1 MKGIKKGLAI
11 LLVLCTLLSM
21 VVMTGAGVVDT
32 SQDTAA
38 AQSAHD
44 FMRVFHLDCGRKY
57 FTVSEI
63 KGIIDELSANHYTHL
78 QLAFGNEGLR
88 FLLNDMSVTANG
100 TPYSSSDVTKAIQ
113 SGNDS
118 YDTKMS
124 YIVSGDEE
132 LTETEMDAIIR
143 YANNKGIEIIPMLN
157 VPGHTTALNAAM
169 KDLGVTT
176 VTGQNMNLGSS
187 EMAFTQALVQK
198 YVTYFAEKGSHYFH
212 MGADE
217 YENSGAYETYV
228 SYINNLAQIIKA
240 ANMTPIA
247 FNDCIQT
254 GQGIDTDIVISY
266 WTADSKTTSTAADL
280 AQAGFQIMNTNNAWY
295 YVLGEAL
302 YHHWSSGQ
310 WGYADSMRGLQNTPC
325 TQVPGDSTGAVTPIG
340 STLSMWCDYPGEC
353 EYSTVQEKV
362 SDLIAT
368 MASSNPTYFVASDSP
383 DPTPDAGDVQVNV
396 AIGATSAVYV
406 QDGQK
411 SIAEYGNSTIA
422 TANVQ
427 PVKAEGGYTASPV
440 SSVESGKAYYI
451 QVSDGTYLTADG
463 STTTDA
469 SKAAA
474 WTFEAYGD
482 GYPGYYYLQN
492 GSNYLYYNNNGDLA
506 TTTSKY
512 SWFYFKDGDV
522 QAYPNYNWKSIGS
535 TVNITQNAAID
546 QTNITFTGVAL
557 GETSYV
563 IGDTRYHITVTK
575 ATATK
580 SVAVGKSIELP
591 VTGTP
596 VIHGADNIA
605 DVTVEGNTVT
615 ITGLAAGSFTVEDDT
630 TIYTVQVT
638 KLDLGDVIEIPITI
652 VDYRA
657 DGLLFDWDYNPDR
670 GYSDSYRYGFV
681 HGKCEGWGVTIG
693 NGAAATYNPE
703 TGLYEVNGATANNIE
718 QIEGTTIQKTGNS
731 NTNTFY
737 SAGTDNA
744 WSRAGLVETNLGSN
758 GMPVYTDAAVQY
770 VAGLLNAGY
779 HYAVSGSCNSLIY
792 DTFVASDA
800 PRSIKNTSTT
810 QMSTGFAA
818 SQTWDNINNA
828 YDLAW
833 YLLNTFYQADTNMTN
848 VTGTDGQ
855 THSVP
860 IYGMAVDAY
869 DTLYLKGSDGVYTFD
884 AANKDVKY
892 DTDNGAIYEDSNTTS
907 KDFYPLEGL
916 GYEQDGLLKKTSA
929 IDGEHR
935 NGNFTLR
942 GEAQFVYNKEDDLYF
957 TFKGDDDVYMY
968 INGVLALDLGGAH
981 GSNTKTVNLNELDAE
996 KYNLVDGQ
1004 VATFTFFYME
1014 RCSDASTFAIETN
1027 MKLAQRNMNVE
1038 KKAYVNGVEIADGS
1052 AVENGASITY
1062 DLTVTNTG
1070 NASIT
1075 GLTFTDA
1082 DNCGTEIGSKE
1093 TYLTNEPVTNGSV
1106 TTQAG
1111 SYQYYIGNGSKTTCE
1126 SYNALVEAVKAV
1138 ELQPGETLHIVFLQ
1152 TTLKAEKSSTEL
1164 KTLNYTN
1171 TMTIKDSS
1179 GLSLSDS
1186 HSVYTFD
1193 FGDTTNRYVVDFGL
1207 PVRTDNLFA
1216 EGVTVTSV
1224 SLAKNPIYGTAD
1236 LNADDTVTYTPTEV
1250 LRGIDVVTLKVQYSI
1265 HGTTFNTQKTIDFI
1279 PATTVYYEEGFAT
1292 PYADKGIDTGSKG
1305 TGTQSA
1311 EAVGDKQNV
1320 YGYDPAYQNAIP
1332 SALTDG
1338 TIELD
1343 AAGEGVSFEFT
1354 GTGVDIYTNSSPETG
1369 TVMVYVYKG
1378 TGANKQFKQLISVDT
1393 AMRIGDT
1400 GATAGQNVT
1409 AYNVPIV
1416 SLSGL
1421 THGDYTVEVDVVN
1434 SKVTN
1439 ADGTTT
1445 KQILPVYIDGF
1456 RVHGTLDV
1464 VNTKAY
1470 QSDNEANPT
1479 FVELRN
1485 SVLKA
1490 EIGSEAIESQYADQ
1504 IADNIL
1510 SQVYAANEEG
1520 IKSLVVTKGDYEN
1533 DGNSLV
1539 TNVQDL
1545 LDNGPKNEIYLR
1557 KGESLVFTVNA
1568 TSAQIGLKALDKA
1581 TSYQINSG
1589 KEVALNTSTD
1599 MFYSLDLTSGRSI
1612 TITNTGDGILSITEL
1627 KLFGAGT
1634 STASVEPLSAPAL
1647 TRALVSLGYEAEP
1660 VAATATLN
1668 ITVQCGDKAI
1678 PVVLTAEG
1686 MSNETHTFTAA
1697 EIKAAVEQALPEG
1710 YTVEDVTF
1718 TDVTVACGEASEVTF
1733 SAAEIPAAPVSVFQK
1748 IVQTAVKIVKKIFGW
1763 F

>member
-21 VVMTGAGVVDT
+21 VVMTGAGTADT
-32 SQDTAA
+32 SQDTAV
-38 AQSAHD
+38 AQSAND

-57 FTVSEI
+57 FTVAEI

-100 TPYSSSDVTKAIQ
+100 TTYSSSNVTNAIQ

-124 YIVSGDEE
+124 YSVSGDEE
-132 LTETEMDAIIR
+132 LTETEMDAIIS
-143 YANNKGIEIIPMLN
+143 YANKKGIEIIPMLN
-157 VPGHTTALNAAM
+157 VPGHTTALNRAM
-169 KDLGVTT
+169 ESLDVTKIT
-176 VTGQNMNLGSS
+176 DENKVQNMNLGES
-187 EMAFTQALVQK
+187 EIAFTQALVQK
-198 YVTYFAEKGSHYFH
+198 YVTYFAEKGSKYFH

-217 YENSGAYETYV
+217 YENSGEYTTYV
-228 SYINNLAQIIKA
+228 SYINGLAGIIKK

-247 FNDCIQT
+247 FNDYIQT
-254 GQGIDTDIVISY
+254 GKGIDTGIVISY

-295 YVLGEAL
+295 YVLGDAL
-302 YHHWSSGQ
+302 YDAWRPNGQ
-310 WGYADSMRGLQNTPC
+310 WGYEDSKSGLQKTLC
-325 TQVPGDSTGAVTPIG
+325 TQVPGDSEGTVEPIG
-340 STLSMWCDYPGEC
+340 STLSMWCDYPR
-353 EYSTVQEKV
+353 YTYDSTKV
-362 SDLIAT
+362 YDLIAT

-411 SIAEYGNSTIA
+411 SIAEYGNSAIA

-474 WTFEAYGD
+474 WTFTTYEYNGYVYD
-482 GYPGYYYLQN
+482 GYYSLKN
-492 GSNYLYYNNNGDLA
+492 GSNNLYYDNGKLTA
-506 TTTSKY
+506 TPSNY
-512 SWFYFKDGDV
+512 SLFYFTGGEV
-522 QAYPNYNWKSIGS
+522 QAYPAYDTYKSIGS

-546 QTNITFTGVAL
+546 QTNITFTGVAF

-580 SVAVGKSIELP
+580 SVAVDKSIELP

-596 VIHGADNIA
+596 DIHGADNIA
-605 DVTVEGNTVT
+605 DVTVNGNTVT
-615 ITGLAAGSFTVEDDT
+615 IKGLAAGSFTVEDDT

-657 DGLLFDWDYNPDR
+657 DGLLFDFQAGGQTYDYGLVHHHDETDQITSNGGTLSGAQYGTKIAGTTLENT
-670 GYSDSYRYGFV
+670 GYVSSDSYSGMYYLWCN
-681 HGKCEGWGVTIG
+681 K
-693 NGAAATYNPE
+693 
-703 TGLYEVNGATANNIE
+703 
-718 QIEGTTIQKTGNS
+718 
-731 NTNTFY
+731 
-737 SAGTDNA
+737 
-744 WSRAGLVETNLGSN
+744 WSRSGMVESELGAN
-758 GMPVYTDAAVQY
+758 GMPVYTNATVTRVAQELAAGNY
-770 VAGLLNAGY
+770 NSGEMNGVANDNDVIY
-779 HYAVSGSCNSLIY
+779 NTFMVSGEERSVIGTNTTDKSKAF
-792 DTFVASDA
+792 TAS
-800 PRSIKNTSTT
+800 P
-810 QMSTGFAA
+810 
-818 SQTWDNINNA
+818 TWDNIGCA

-833 YLLNTFYQADTNMTN
+833 YLLNTLYIEDSATTT
-848 VTGTDGQ
+848 VTGTDGNEY
-855 THSVP
+855 TVP
-860 IYGMAVDAY
+860 VYGMEVKTY
-869 DTLYLKGSDGVYTFD
+869 DTLYLKGSNGKYSLD
-884 AANKDVKY
+884 AADGKICY
-892 DTDNGAIYEDSNTTS
+892 DHDNAAIYESDEANSNQ
-907 KDFYPLEGL
+907 FYPIDGL
-916 GYEQDGLLKKTSA
+916 GYDAILGDTTDKKS
-929 IDGEHR
+929 GV
-935 NGNFTLR
+935 NGNYALR
-942 GEAQFVYNKEDDLYF
+942 GEAQFIYQDGLYF
-957 TFKGDDDVYMY
+957 EFSGDDDVYLF
-968 INGVLALDLGGAH
+968 INNVLVLDLGGAH
-981 GSNTKTVNLNELDAE
+981 GICTKRVDLDDVKDICNLNEGD
-996 KYNLVDGQ
+996 

-1014 RCSDASTFAIETN
+1014 RNSDASNFKIETN
-1027 MKLAQRNMNVE
+1027 IELAQRNMTVE

-1052 AVENGASITY
+1052 AVANGASITY

-1082 DNCGTEIGSKE
+1082 DDCGTVIGSKE
-1093 TYLTNEPVTNGSV
+1093 TYLNNQPVTNGSV

-1111 SYQYYIGNGSKTTCE
+1111 SYQYYIGNGSKITCG

-1138 ELQPGETLHIVFLQ
+1138 QLQPGETLHIVFLQ
-1152 TTLKAEKSSTEL
+1152 TTLNAVVSSDEL

-1193 FGDTTNRYVVDFGL
+1193 FGDTTNSYVVDFGL
-1207 PVRTDNLFA
+1207 PVKTDDLFA
-1216 EGVTVTSV
+1216 SGVTVTSV
-1224 SLAKNPIYGTAD
+1224 SLDKDPVYGTAV
-1236 LNADDTVTYTPTEV
+1236 LNGDDTVTYTPTEV

-1265 HGTTFNTQKTIDFI
+1265 QGTTFNTQKTIDFI

-1292 PYADKGIDTGSKG
+1292 PYAGKDINTGSKG
-1305 TGTQSA
+1305 TGTQAA

-1332 SALTDG
+1332 STLTDG
-1338 TIELD
+1338 TIGLD

-1354 GTGVDIYTNSSPETG
+1354 GTGVDIYTNSSPKTG

-1464 VNTKAY
+1464 VNTTAY

-1490 EIGSEAIESQYADQ
+1490 EIGSKAIESQYADQ
-1504 IADNIL
+1504 IADKIL

-1520 IKSLVVTKGDYEN
+1520 IKSLVVTPDRYTNNAG
-1533 DGNSLV
+1533 SLV

-1568 TSAQIGLKALDKA
+1568 GSAQIGLKALDKA
-1581 TSYQINSG
+1581 TSYRINSG
-1589 KEVALNTSTD
+1589 EEVALNTSTD
-1599 MFYSLDLTSGRSI
+1599 MFYSLDLTSSQPI